1 MQRAPISTRSEA
13 SDPEPD
19 MKEMAGPTFVS
30 RKEAQDG
37 PLERLRLLWDERR
50 LLVRVAAAGLVA
62 GILIAFLIPR
72 QYQSSVQ
79 LMPPDNESSS
89 GVLMAAMAARAG
101 GGLGGVAGD
110 LLGLKSSGDLFV
122 GILQSRTIEDRLV
135 QRFDLKK
142 AYGESIDE
150 DARKQLS
157 ENTSI
162 AADRK
167 SGIITIVVTDR
178 NPIRAQ
184 AVAQGYVEELNRL
197 VTELSTSAA
206 YRERVFLE
214 QRLNAV
220 KQDLDQA
227 SRDFGQ
233 FASKNAAIDIKEQ
246 GRAMVEAAATL
257 EGELIAAQSEMKG
270 LETIYTAN
278 NARVRSVQAR
288 VNELQKQLN
297 DMGGKPSGTGA
308 NSNGANDLYP
318 SIRQL
323 PILGVTYADLYR
335 RTKIQE
341 TVYETLTQEYELAK
355 VQEAKE
361 TPSVKVL
368 DTANVPER
376 KSFPPRFLIIVLCTC
391 FASAAGAFWIIT
403 RTMWIR
409 IDGSDPRKMLAQDV
423 FHAFNASMPW
433 SPPNGSRWQAATHR
447 AWTKMLRRQATSDHD
462 PE

>member
-1 MQRAPISTRSEA
+1 MALMSTKPGASIASEQDVEKVVTA
-13 SDPEPD
+13 D
-19 MKEMAGPTFVS
+19 FVS
-30 RKEAQDG
+30 GRAVQDG

-50 LLVRVAAAGLVA
+50 LLVRMAAAGLVA
-62 GILIAFLIPR
+62 GFLIAFLIPR

-89 GVLMAAMAARAG
+89 GVLMAAMADRAS

-110 LLGLKSSGDLFV
+110 FLGLKSSGDLFV
-122 GILQSRTIEDRLV
+122 GILQSRTVEDRLV

-142 AYGESIDE
+142 VYGAGLDE

-167 SGIITIVVTDR
+167 SGIITIAVTDR
-178 NPIRAQ
+178 NPLRAQ
-184 AVAQGYVEELNRL
+184 AVAQAYVEELNHL

-214 QRLNAV
+214 ERLKAV

-257 EGELIAAQSEMKG
+257 EGQLIAAQSEMKG

-288 VNELQKQLN
+288 ITELRKQLN
-297 DMGGKPSGTGA
+297 DMGGKPSDTGA
-308 NSNGANDLYP
+308 DGTGANDLYP

-341 TVYETLTQEYELAK
+341 AVYETLTQQYELAK

-361 TPSVKVL
+361 TPSVRVL
-368 DTANVPER
+368 DAANVPER
-376 KSFPPRFLIIVLCTC
+376 KSFPPRLMVIFLCTC
-391 FASAAGAFWIIT
+391 FASAGGAFWIIM
-403 RTMWIR
+403 RAQWDR
-409 IDGSDPRKMLAQDV
+409 IDGSDPRKTFARDV
-423 FHAFNASMPW
+423 FQTFAATMPW

-447 AWTKMLRRQATSDHD
+447 AWTRVVRRHADSDHYA
-462 PE
+462 E